1 MSQVPQHQLVDAA
14 VFKAVR
20 EILIARTGR
29 GLTQEEVRHINLA
42 LALDDPAPE
51 PIARPVINDRLNAKV
66 VLELFNHEAIVQEM
80 YLDSKKV
87 ETWSAGLTAASGI
100 NVRQYK
106 DNPQPMQVCIDA
118 VIDRLRKVY
127 IPSVLTAFKGVPLTD
142 EQFAAALS
150 FDYNTGAIRRADW
163 VKSYIAGRV
172 AQAYK
177 EIMNW
182 RSPPEIIERREKER
196 ELFFNGK
203 WSQDGK
209 TGVYTVRKPSY
220 SPNWS
225 SLKRVDV
232 TAEIHNALGA

>member
-1 MSQVPQHQLVDAA
+1 MSVPSYQLVDAA

-20 EILIARTGR
+20 EILIARTGK

-42 LALDDPAPE
+42 LALDDPAPTN
-51 PIARPVINDRLNAKV
+51 VTQNRLNPKV
-66 VLELFNHEAIVQEM
+66 LLELFGHEAIVQEM
-80 YLDSKKV
+80 YLDSRKV

-106 DNPQPMQVCIDA
+106 DNPQPLQVCIDA
-118 VIDRLRKVY
+118 VVDRLRRVY
-127 IPSVLTAFKGVPLTD
+127 VLNVLTAFNGASLSD

-150 FDYNTGAIRRADW
+150 FDFNTGAIRRADW
-163 VKSYIAGRV
+163 VKSYLAGRT

-209 TGVYTVRKPSY
+209 VGVYKVRKPSY
-220 SPNWS
+220 YPNWA
-225 SLKRVDV
+225 SLRRVDV
-232 TAEIHNALGA
+232 TAEIHKALGE